1 MMIKEKILQR
11 ILFLTAFFIMTLGNV
26 FAQQGSIKGNVIDGE
41 TKEAV
46 PTANVIVKAGETEE
60 GVLTDLDGNFSITNL
75 IPGNYIVE
83 ISLMGYQTIVYQDI
97 KVRSGAITP
106 LVDIVLDIKTVF
118 IDEVILVG
126 NPNILEYGDDSKINL
141 DAKEIENL
149 PIQRNLGSIVKT
161 MSTEAVV
168 SEDGTE
174 INFRGARSD
183 ATAMMIDGVKITS
196 GMSNIPTTAI
206 GSFRVFSGGV
216 PAEYGDFTG
225 GIIVVE
231 SKDYFSL
238 YQQYLAAKKYEESLK
253 EYKEN

>member
-1 MMIKEKILQR
+1 MMKKKKVQR
-11 ILFLTAFFIMTLGNV
+11 MCFLIALFIMAIGSIQ
-26 FAQQGSIKGNVIDGE
+26 AQQGSIKGNVIDGE
-41 TKEAV
+41 TNEAL
-46 PTANVIVKAGETEE
+46 PTASIVVKAGETKE
-60 GVLTDLDGNFSITNL
+60 GVITDLDGNFSVTNL
-75 IPGNYIVE
+75 IPGKYIVE
-83 ISLMGYQTIVYQDI
+83 VSFMGYKTVVYHDI
-97 KVRSGAITP
+97 SVKSGAITP
-106 LVDIVLDIKTVF
+106 LVDIVLSLKTEL

-126 NPNILEYGDDSKINL
+126 NPNTLDYGDDSKINL

-149 PIQRNLGSIVKT
+149 PIQRNMGSIVKM

-174 INFRGARSD
+174 IHFRGARSN

-206 GSFRVFSGGV
+206 GNFRIFSGGV

-238 YQQYLAAKKYEESLK
+238 YQQYMAAKKYEESLK
-253 EYKEN
+253 EYEEN